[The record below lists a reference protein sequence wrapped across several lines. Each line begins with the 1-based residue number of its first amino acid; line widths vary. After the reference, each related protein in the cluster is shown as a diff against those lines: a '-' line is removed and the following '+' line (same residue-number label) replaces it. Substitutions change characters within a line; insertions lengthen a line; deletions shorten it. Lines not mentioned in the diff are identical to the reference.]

1 MSFRAVCLS
10 TLLSSLASLAL
21 LEPPLARAAGVE
33 ETVAGSVT
41 LGRAANAGR
50 ANDFMAIMLN
60 PANLAVIP
68 GGDLGGE
75 LRLALFNAC
84 YDRARDRA
92 LSYREPSE
100 SFQGSESFANVCN
113 EGAPFPTGN
122 LGWAQ
127 SFENG
132 FGWGVGFFTPP
143 GVAQSKWG
151 RDRIVTVLPA
161 EDERYPIT
169 ESGVE
174 YPNRHMLLERRALAG
189 WLMLGAGYQPIP
201 TLRFGLS
208 LGAGFFTLYNKN
220 TSSVSGGFASD
231 PELINEA
238 SGSDWF
244 VPRATASMVYAPTP
258 SFEAFASLTY
268 QADVD
273 ASGHVDLTANGIR
286 DAPLRNC
293 RSARPGPHCRIE
305 NVRIKV
311 PFPTLEATL
320 GLRYAERRVG
330 RTRVLD
336 PLKDER
342 WDVALELGW
351 TQTSHVKE
359 FGVQMVQPGETMP
372 PQISFSS
379 GADARAVGTPPTAN
393 IPRYWKDTWSVRL
406 GGDYNLI
413 AEKLAVRLGLS
424 YAGTAVPG
432 QYMNI
437 DLLPVRKIGLHL
449 GATSAYKRLKLTIAY
464 AHLFYEKVTVPVG
477 SGEVREITSQ
487 PPEPQA
493 VNEGFYHAQMDVIS
507 GQMNISF

>member
-1 MSFRAVCLS
+1 MSVRACLF
-10 TLLSSLASLAL
+10 TLLSVLWVAA
-21 LEPPLARAAGVE
+21 LEPPLVHAAGIE

-50 ANDFMAIMLN
+50 ANDFMAIFLN

-84 YDRARDRA
+84 FDRARDGSLA
-92 LSYREPSE
+92 YREPSDT
-100 SFQGSESFANVCN
+100 FKGSESFGNVCN

-127 SFENG
+127 SFDNG

-143 GVAQSKWG
+143 AVAQTKWG

-174 YPNRHMLLERRALAG
+174 YPNRHLLLERRGLAG

-201 TLRFGLS
+201 TLRFGLT
-208 LGAGFFTLYNKN
+208 LGAGFLTIYNKN

-231 PELINEA
+231 PELVNEA
-238 SGSDWF
+238 SAQDWF
-244 VPRATASMVYAPTP
+244 VPRATMSVVYAPTD
-258 SFEAFASLTY
+258 SIEAFGSLTY
-268 QADVD
+268 QADAD
-273 ASGHVDLTANGIR
+273 GSGHVDLTANGIR

-293 RSARPGPHCRIE
+293 RSNNPGPHCRIE
-305 NVRIKV
+305 NARLKV
-311 PFPTLEATL
+311 PFPRLEATV
-320 GLRYAERRVG
+320 GLRYAERRTG

-336 PLKDER
+336 PMKDEK
-342 WDVALELGW
+342 WDVALEVSW

-359 FGVQMVQPGETMP
+359 FEVLMVRENEAMP

-379 GADARAVGTPPTAN
+379 GEGARAVGTPPEAI
-393 IPRYWKDTWSVRL
+393 IPRYWKDTWGVRL
-406 GGDYNLI
+406 GGDYNLV
-413 AEKLAVRLGLS
+413 AEKLAVRMGLS
-424 YAGTAVPG
+424 YASSAVPS

-437 DLLPVRKIGLHL
+437 DVYPVRKVGVHL
-449 GATSAYKRLKLTIAY
+449 GATSQYGRLKLTIAY
-464 AHLFYEKVTVPVG
+464 AHLFYQKLTVPVG
-477 SGEVREITSQ
+477 TGEVREITSQ

-493 VNEGFYHAQMDVIS
+493 VNEGFYQAQLDVIS
-507 GQMNISF
+507 GQMNIAF